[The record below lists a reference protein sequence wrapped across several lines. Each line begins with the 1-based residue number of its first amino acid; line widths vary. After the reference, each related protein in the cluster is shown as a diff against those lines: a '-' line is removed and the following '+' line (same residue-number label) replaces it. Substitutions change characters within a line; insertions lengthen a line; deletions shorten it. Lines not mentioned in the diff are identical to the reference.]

1 MGRGPR
7 NAPVGVASLRQPALY
22 WQQLQQA
29 KAAAICMRLY
39 RNRIGRE
46 VQAVE
51 VIKAVAS
58 SGAIAGW
65 VVWHEIP
72 LVWAFIIAAA
82 QLLDALKGVFPFART
97 HKAASDLTVALE
109 LLCYDAEDEWESIHA
124 GRMSADG
131 IVKART
137 RLRKLQ
143 LAEER
148 RHFPDG
154 LELPA
159 PLIALATREATD
171 YFEITYSGEA
181 RHE

>member
-1 MGRGPR
+1 
-7 NAPVGVASLRQPALY
+7 
-22 WQQLQQA
+22 
-29 KAAAICMRLY
+29 MRLY
-39 RNRIGRE
+39 RNQVGRR

-51 VIKAVAS
+51 IIKAVAS

-65 VVWHEIP
+65 VVWREIP

-82 QLLDALKGVFPFART
+82 QFLDALKGVFPFARI

-109 LLCYDAEDEWESIHA
+109 LLCFDAEDEWESIHA
-124 GRMSADG
+124 GRISADE

-143 LAEER
+143 LSEER

-154 LELPA
+154 LELPTR
-159 PLIALATREATD
+159 LISLATNEAKT
-171 YFEITYSGEA
+171 YFEVTYSGEA